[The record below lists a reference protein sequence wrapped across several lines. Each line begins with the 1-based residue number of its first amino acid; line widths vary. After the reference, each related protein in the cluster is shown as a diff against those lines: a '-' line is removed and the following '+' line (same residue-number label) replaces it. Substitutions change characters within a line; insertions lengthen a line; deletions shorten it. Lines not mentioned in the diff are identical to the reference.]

1 MKKMTKRQKKKFKW
15 FIAFIIFVVWA
26 SYFSYYMWKND
37 LSISDAKKQ
46 LLWEE
51 KGEQIKNPSPNPL
64 PLSLKEGEED
74 GPIKKEEVNIIRE
87 KSLIDFDNLPIWVDF
102 WTPVSL
108 WATKFTY
115 SDLKWLEVNAGSF
128 EKENINCDNVTDFLS
143 STINTWFY
151 WNTCRKVI
159 SDDDGISFYVI
170 KLSEDKSEYIY
181 EKHYI
186 LYNKWLYGVY
196 EIVSWISV
204 DEDNI
209 GLDIQAQHSVLKE
222 KNEDYAVL
230 EVVDS
235 LFKKIIK

>member
-1 MKKMTKRQKKKFKW
+1 MTWGKCW
-15 FIAFIIFVVWA
+15 
-26 SYFSYYMWKND
+26 
-37 LSISDAKKQ
+37 
-46 LLWEE
+46 
-51 KGEQIKNPSPNPL
+51 
-64 PLSLKEGEED
+64 
-74 GPIKKEEVNIIRE
+74 
-87 KSLIDFDNLPIWVDF
+87 
-102 WTPVSL
+102 
-108 WATKFTY
+108 
-115 SDLKWLEVNAGSF
+115 SF
-128 EKENINCDNVTDFLS
+128 EKEDINCDNVTDFFGNSL
-143 STINTWFY
+143 NTWFY

-159 SDDDGISFYVI
+159 SDDEGISFYII

-209 GLDIQAQHSVLKE
+209 WLDIQAQHSVLKE
-222 KNEDYAVL
+222 KNDDYAVL

>member
-1 MKKMTKRQKKKFKW
+1 MFGMKKMTKRQKRKFRW
-15 FIAFIIFVVWA
+15 FLGFLIFILWV

-37 LSISDAKKQ
+37 LTVSDAKKQ
-46 LLWEE
+46 LWLWEE
-51 KGEQIKNPSPNPL
+51 TKVVNTVDEVKS
-64 PLSLKEGEED
+64 SKV
-74 GPIKKEEVNIIRE
+74 EEVKTKNEPIEAIRE

-108 WATKFTY
+108 GATKFTY
-115 SDLKWLEVNAGSF
+115 SDLKWLEVNVGSF
-128 EKENINCDNVTDFLS
+128 EKEDINCDNVTDFLGNS
-143 STINTWFY
+143 LNTWFY

-159 SDDDGISFYVI
+159 SDDEGISFYII

-209 GLDIQAQHSVLKE
+209 WLDIQAQHSVLKE
-222 KNEDYAVL
+222 KNDDYAVL